1 MTRRHYSHRLQGRQ
15 NTSIA
20 HVPISLAPTP
30 DPHQNFTH
38 RFRYTYLD
46 PFKNAVLE
54 SGAPKCLSPQSMRVI
69 AGSHRGRR
77 LSGPQGTVLR
87 PTSDKVREA
96 LFSILG
102 TQVSGGRFLDLYAGT
117 GAVGIEALSRG
128 ASAVTFVESDP
139 KAVELLQKN
148 LRTCQLLD
156 RAQICEGQAAAFL
169 ERKDWWGDPYDVLF
183 ADPPYAAL
191 DELDILIHAWRPGLL
206 SERAVVIIEQDSRTE
221 LPASIDHAALVRRYV
236 YGDTALYLYGMSTSK
251 STAS

>member
-1 MTRRHYSHRLQGRQ
+1 M
-15 NTSIA
+15 
-20 HVPISLAPTP
+20 
-30 DPHQNFTH
+30 
-38 RFRYTYLD
+38 
-46 PFKNAVLE
+46 
-54 SGAPKCLSPQSMRVI
+54 
-69 AGSHRGRR
+69 
-77 LSGPQGTVLR
+77 SGPEGTALR

-102 TQVSGGRFLDLYAGT
+102 TQVPGGRFLDLYAGT

-139 KAVELLQKN
+139 KAVQLLQEN

-156 RAQICEGQAAAFL
+156 RAQVRVGQTAAFL
-169 ERKDWWGDPYDVLF
+169 ARKDWWGGPYDVLF

-206 SERAVVIIEQDSRTE
+206 TEHAAVIIEQDSRTE

-236 YGDTALYLYGMSTSK
+236 YGDTALYLYGLSTSE
-251 STAS
+251 STAL

>member
-1 MTRRHYSHRLQGRQ
+1 
-15 NTSIA
+15 
-20 HVPISLAPTP
+20 
-30 DPHQNFTH
+30 
-38 RFRYTYLD
+38 
-46 PFKNAVLE
+46 
-54 SGAPKCLSPQSMRVI
+54 
-69 AGSHRGRR
+69 
-77 LSGPQGTVLR
+77 VLR

-139 KAVELLQKN
+139 KAVQLLRKN

-156 RAQICEGQAAAFL
+156 RAEIRIGQTAVFL
-169 ERKDWWGDPYDVLF
+169 DQKDRWGGPYDVLF
-183 ADPPYAAL
+183 ADPPYAAP
-191 DELDILIHAWRPGLL
+191 DEVQIMIHAWRPGLL
-206 SERAVVIIEQDSRTE
+206 SERATMIIEQDSRTE

-236 YGDTALYLYGMSTSK
+236 YGDTALYLYGVSTSE